1 MLLWFCPEHLQESIL
16 GDLHEQYEINLEDN
30 SRSKS
35 NWLFIYNGLRFIRLS
50 IIKRKTI
57 RQPSNPTAMYRNY
70 FKTSIR
76 SLLKNKFFFTL
87 NVTGLSI
94 GIAACLLCY
103 LHIQYELSYDRYN
116 SNADNIYR
124 LVTGDVD
131 SGNGWVK
138 VSAPMP
144 PNIQNRLPEVEA
156 FTRLTNFTRD
166 PKVTVE
172 YNNNI
177 FSEDKLLMADPAI
190 LTMFDFKMIRGDKAS
205 VLSDMNS
212 IVISQSMAKKYF
224 ASSDPLGEQL
234 RVDSRF
240 DFTVTGI
247 YEDVP
252 HNAHF
257 DMDFLISFQNL
268 ERVLRGTSL
277 TSNWGQFNYFAYLQ
291 LSEGSDRDA
300 VQSKIQEIELNIG
313 TNRNLDLKDIGIQ
326 SVLDIHFVDNRGN
339 MKPSY
344 NFKYIY
350 IYTAIAV
357 AILFISFINF
367 VNLSIAASTKR
378 IKEVGVRKVVGA
390 LRGQLISQFVTESLM
405 VAFFALAVA
414 LVLSYFLF
422 IPAVNELMESQVA
435 FDFSD
440 PMLLTILVGL
450 LLLISLSSGSYI
462 AFFVVS
468 FQPIMALKGAMK
480 AGGKG
485 RGLKNALLGLQFLI
499 STVLIVSSVFIY
511 QQLMYMKDKDL
522 GLDKD
527 RVVNVALNNADAR
540 EKGGL
545 LKSEISQISGVKSIS
560 ASSFQPGG
568 ANGNH
573 GIDYEGKTE
582 DQSMF
587 IIYIDEDFI
596 ETVGLELVEGDL
608 DQISDPSSEKR
619 VKYILNESAR
629 KMIGWETAL
638 GKSFTAFGSGS
649 MLPIDGVVKDY
660 NFRSLHFQV
669 SPCVLA
675 IVKNRKQN
683 QLTIKVSGDI
693 GGTMAQVQNAFH
705 RVLPEMEFE
714 YTFMDEQF
722 DKLYKA
728 ENRTSRIVG
737 ALTVV
742 AIVLAVLGLYA
753 LLTYAIQERTKEL
766 AIRKVLGIKLKG
778 TLFLLSNN
786 YVRIMAIT
794 NIMAIPI
801 TFYMLDG
808 WLGNFSYRIDLSPL
822 TFGLII
828 AASFIFI
835 FAIAGMKTFQTE
847 RINPTQALR
856 ND

>member
-1 MLLWFCPEHLQESIL
+1 
-16 GDLHEQYEINLEDN
+16 
-30 SRSKS
+30 
-35 NWLFIYNGLRFIRLS
+35 
-50 IIKRKTI
+50 
-57 RQPSNPTAMYRNY
+57 MYKNY

-87 NVTGLSI
+87 NVLGLSI

-103 LHIQYELSYDRYN
+103 LHIKYELSYDRYN
-116 SNADNIYR
+116 PNADDIYR
-124 LVTGDVD
+124 VVTGDVD
-131 SGNGWVK
+131 TGQGWVM

-144 PNIQNRLPEVEA
+144 PNIQSRVPEVEA
-156 FTRLTNFTRD
+156 FTRLTGFTRD

-172 YNNNI
+172 YNRNI
-177 FSEDKLLMADPAI
+177 FSEGKFFMADPEI
-190 LTMFDFKMIRGDKAS
+190 LTMFDFQMVRGDRNT

-212 IVISQSMAKKYF
+212 VIISQSMAEKYF
-224 ASSDPLGEQL
+224 GGNDPIGEQL
-234 RVDSRF
+234 NVDSRL
-240 DFTVTGI
+240 DFTITGVF
-247 YEDVP
+247 EDVP
-252 HNAHF
+252 HNSHF
-257 DMDFLISFQNL
+257 HMDFLISFQNL
-268 ERVLRGTSL
+268 ERVKSGSSL
-277 TSNWGQFNYFAYLQ
+277 TSNWGQFNYYAYLQ
-291 LSEGSDRDA
+291 LAKGSDQA
-300 VQSKIQEIELNIG
+300 EVQAKIQDISLNIG
-313 TNRNLDLKDIGIQ
+313 SNRNFEMSSIGIQ
-326 SVLDIHFVDNRGN
+326 KMTDIHFVDNRGN

-390 LRGQLISQFVTESLM
+390 IRSQLVTQFVTESLL
-405 VAFFALAVA
+405 VAFFALGAA
-414 LVLSYFLF
+414 LLLSQFLF

-468 FQPIMALKGAMK
+468 FQPIAALKGAMK

-499 STVLIVSSVFIY
+499 STILIVSSVFIY
-511 QQLMYMKDKDL
+511 QQLLFMKDKDL

-527 RVVNVALNNADAR
+527 RVLNVALNNADAQS
-540 EKGGL
+540 KSSL
-545 LKSEISQISGVKSIS
+545 LKAEIAQISGVRSIS
-560 ASSFQPGG
+560 ASSFLPGG

-573 GIDYEGKTE
+573 GIDYEGRTE

-596 ETVGLELVEGDL
+596 ETVGLELIEGDL
-608 DQISDPSSEKR
+608 EQISDPSSEKSVR
-619 VKYILNESAR
+619 YILNESAL

-638 GKSFTAFGSGS
+638 GKSFTAFGSRN
-649 MLPIDGVVKDY
+649 MLPVDGVVKDY
-660 NFRSLHFQV
+660 NFRSLHHQV
-669 SPCVLA
+669 APCVLA

-683 QLTIKVSGDI
+683 QLNIKISGDLA
-693 GGTMAQVQNAFH
+693 GTLAQIETAFYK
-705 RVLPEMEFE
+705 VLPEMEFE
-714 YTFMDEQF
+714 YGFMDEQF
-722 DKLYKA
+722 DRLYKA
-728 ENRTSRIVG
+728 ENRTSKIVG

-766 AIRKVLGIKLKG
+766 AIRKVLGIKLQG

-786 YVRIMAIT
+786 YVRIMIVT

-808 WLGNFSYRIDLSPL
+808 WLGNFSYRINLSPL
-822 TFGLII
+822 TFALII
-828 AASFIFI
+828 VLSFGFI
-835 FAIAGMKTFQTE
+835 FAIAGLKTFQTG
-847 RINPTQALR
+847 RINPTEALR
-856 ND
+856 NE